1 MSNMVFEYISTIWL
15 IKTITMFFDTC
26 RLVILLIKI
35 TSFFFLKK
43 EYCFLIFNMDM
54 LAVCLDEKS
63 WLWNRNIVCFDVW
76 YSSWITSNLYPIAN
90 IFMVGYHQHDNI
102 LPIVGRCVVLK
113 IPSRCSWNFLVMQ
126 IKLPRDVDKSSSRC
140 KFYVQIGMK
149 FMLCISGDQ

>member
-63 WLWNRNIVCFDVW
+63 WLWNRKIWCLGVQ
-76 YSSWITSNLYPIAN
+76 YASRIILNLYPIAI
-90 IFMVGYHQHDNI
+90 IFMVGYYWIPGRVSSAWQYTANRWTMCCLENS
-102 LPIVGRCVVLK
+102 LPMQLK
-113 IPSRCSWNFLVMQ
+113 F
-126 IKLPRDVDKSSSRC
+126 PRDADKSPSRC

-149 FMLCISGDQ
+149 FMLCISGD